1 MMDTQSLAM
10 LALRRLHARIAISAD
25 VGAHSN
31 DDSEGEAADPAALT
45 GGDRVAL
52 GRILRR
58 AMERTW
64 LTLELLFCKDAIA
77 PRLGRNG
84 TQTLDAI
91 FSSPCFEQLNSIPA
105 PFRKTIWR
113 ELHAARKGGPLAH
126 GEVDMDGLIRQLSS
140 LTRQADP
147 RALQDLEWY
156 ALWQMAGNLA
166 HDGYRELRSLFEAR
180 STGGESLLIGLVTS
194 FIPFELDLEGNPARG
209 DLGLCILPAEH
220 IRWLCEQSEPI
231 EVFLNE
237 TYSGGRG
244 AAPAESTSRVRQG
257 LLYAQQGEYE
267 RAVIEYT
274 AAIQSDITTAA
285 PFVHRGDA
293 LRLRGEYERSLA
305 DYSQALQ
312 IEPNSLLARL
322 NRGLVYRM
330 TGRPEPAIADFTEA
344 LRLDPRNVVAFN
356 GRGGA
361 HSDLGRFALAIA
373 DHTSAIRVD
382 PSLAWAYQSRADAYA
397 GQKEYDRAVTDYT
410 QALRLNPHFALAH
423 ANRGDSYRLLGDLA
437 RAANDYTEA
446 LRLDPLNPRMF
457 TSRGDTYR
465 RQGRYDLALSD
476 YGEAIRL
483 DPTNPLVY
491 LNRGIAHQLAG
502 NYDQAVASFDQ
513 AEQFDAA
520 NPEVFLRRAQ
530 AYQDQRSFEAAIADL
545 GRVIEL
551 NPRDAVA
558 YISRGSLYALTKQ
571 FDKAIEDFGEAA
583 RLDPTSAQAL
593 LERGRVLA
601 LVGNFEEALE
611 DCAAALRLDPQFVPA
626 LLIRGGVYIKTG
638 EYASALLEFNQ
649 AIRIN
654 PRYARAY
661 NDRAVAYSKLGQ
673 LDDAIRDFSR
683 SLQLIPANAQALSNR
698 GNAYLIQG
706 KHSEAL
712 ADFSQAVD
720 LEPKYASGY
729 SMLRGHVEVAKGNY
743 RQAIADYAVALALD
757 PFNRAARTAQAE
769 TREKLDSDFEVAQ
782 PVEVVTTKSRPAAKA
797 AEPERGPATESV
809 AEIADLSDC
818 LVEEEAIAPARKA
831 AERTHLAMPAAGAD
845 VTQVAEVSPEDRTQY
860 EAEQKKFAEAQ
871 EAARIRALEERAA
884 ELRRQYML
892 TEANKKVEAAK
903 KPARR
908 EKLDPEEQA
917 ERRKKIRNYAVIAA
931 GLLVVTYY
939 GGPLALSLI
948 PASKNPYKELAAVK
962 FVEEYTKDAGAAD
975 DKFADKTIVIRG
987 KVKIVRS
994 APPRRGVVPPP
1005 PKIFFELPEG
1015 EKLIVE
1021 CLFDDQDIAQEIKAD
1036 VEYCIAGKVQKFKPG
1051 TPITLK
1057 QAQIREG
1064 PVGVAAFPEPKSWA
1078 GLNGGITKRTTED
1091 IRNRELLQLAVE
1103 PSPNPHT
1110 PKIEH
1115 LAHPRRM
1122 GSVVFFH
1129 HARSDT

>member
-1 MMDTQSLAM
+1 MTNTQSLAM
-10 LALRRLHARIAISAD
+10 LALRRLHARTPVSSAVEAQASDEFEGD
-25 VGAHSN
+25 VT
-31 DDSEGEAADPAALT
+31 DPSALT

-84 TQTLDAI
+84 TQTLEAI
-91 FSSPCFEQLNSIPA
+91 FSSPCFEQLNFTPA
-105 PFRKTIWR
+105 PFRTTIWR
-113 ELHAARKGGPLAH
+113 ELHAARKTGPLVHA
-126 GEVDMDGLIRQLSS
+126 GLDVDGLLRQLSS
-140 LTRQADP
+140 LNRPADP
-147 RALQDLEWY
+147 RSLQDLEWY
-156 ALWQMAGNLA
+156 ALWQMAGDLSR
-166 HDGYRELRSLFEAR
+166 DGYRELRSLFESR

-194 FIPFELDLEGNPARG
+194 FVPFELGLEGNPARD
-209 DLGLCILPAEH
+209 DLELCILPTEH

-237 TYSGGRG
+237 AYSGGRG
-244 AAPAESTSRVRQG
+244 TAPAEATARIRQG
-257 LLYAQQGEYE
+257 QLYAQQGEYE
-267 RAVIEYT
+267 RAVIEFT
-274 AAIQSDITTAA
+274 AAIQSDITTVA
-285 PFVHRGDA
+285 PFIHRGDA
-293 LRLRGEYERSLA
+293 LRLRGEYERALA

-330 TGRPEPAIADFTEA
+330 TGRPEPAIADLTEA
-344 LRLDPRNVVAFN
+344 LRIDPRNVVAFN

-361 HSDLGRFALAIA
+361 QSDLGRYDLAIA
-373 DHTSAIRVD
+373 DHTAALRLD
-382 PSLAWAYQSRADAYA
+382 PSLAWAYQSRGDAYA
-397 GQKEYDRAVTDYT
+397 GQKEYDRAVADYT

-423 ANRGDSYRLLGDLA
+423 ANRGDSYRLLGDLN

-520 NPEVFLRRAQ
+520 NPEVFLRRAK
-530 AYQDQRSFEAAIADL
+530 AHQDQRSFEAAIADL

-558 YISRGSLYALTKQ
+558 YISRGSLYGLTKQ
-571 FDKAIEDFGEAA
+571 FDRAIADFGEAA

-601 LVGNFEEALE
+601 VVGNFEEALA

-626 LLIRGGVYIKTG
+626 LLIRGGILIKTG
-638 EYASALLEFNQ
+638 EYASALMEFNQ
-649 AIRIN
+649 AIRVN

-661 NDRAVAYSKLGQ
+661 NDRAVAHSRLGQ
-673 LDDAIRDFSR
+673 LDDAIRDFTR
-683 SLQLIPANAQALSNR
+683 SLQLDSENAQSLANR
-698 GNAYLIQG
+698 GNAYLLQG

-712 ADFSQAVD
+712 ADFSEAVG
-720 LEPKYASGY
+720 LEPKYASAY
-729 SMLRGHVEVAKGNY
+729 SMLRGHVEVARGNF

-757 PFNRAARTAQAE
+757 PFNRAARTAQEE
-769 TREKLDSDFEVAQ
+769 TREKLNSDFEVAA
-782 PVEVVTTKSRPAAKA
+782 PASGQTAKA
-797 AEPERGPATESV
+797 AEPETKRGAN
-809 AEIADLSDC
+809 AEIVDLSDC
-818 LVEEEAIAPARKA
+818 PVEEEASAPARKA
-831 AERTHLAMPAAGAD
+831 AERTQLAMPKSGAD
-845 VTQVAEVSPEDRTQY
+845 DTQVAEATASEQAEY
-860 EAEQKKFAEAQ
+860 EAEQKKFHEAQ

-884 ELRRQYML
+884 ELRRQYL
-892 TEANKKVEAAK
+892 FTEAKTKAEGEKTKKKVQK
-903 KPARR
+903 VQNLRR
-908 EKLDPEEQA
+908 DPEEIA
-917 ERRKKIRNYAVIAA
+917 ERRKKLRNYAVIAA
-931 GLLVVTYY
+931 GLLVLTYY
-939 GGPLALSLI
+939 GGPLAWGLL
-948 PASKNPYKELAAVK
+948 PPSKNPYKEVVAEK
-962 FVEEYTKDAGAAD
+962 FVEEYTKDAAAAD
-975 DKFADKTIVIRG
+975 DKFADKTIVLRG
-987 KVKIVRS
+987 KVKVVRS
-994 APPRRGVVPPP
+994 APPRRGMIPPP

-1015 EKLIVE
+1015 EKIIVE
-1021 CLFDDQDIAQEIKAD
+1021 CQFDDPDIAQEMKGDI
-1036 VEYCIAGKVQKFKPG
+1036 EYRIAGRVSKFKPG
-1051 TPITLK
+1051 APITLK

-1064 PVGVAAFPEPKSWA
+1064 HNGVAAIVESKRWA
-1078 GLNGGITKRTTED
+1078 GLNPGQGPRLLPATVNV
-1091 IRNRELLQLAVE
+1091 NRDLLQDAVE
-1103 PSPNPHT
+1103 PSRVLNRLEIDSLVHRGR
-1110 PKIEH
+1110 
-1115 LAHPRRM
+1115 A
-1122 GSVVFFH
+1122 G
-1129 HARSDT
+1129 